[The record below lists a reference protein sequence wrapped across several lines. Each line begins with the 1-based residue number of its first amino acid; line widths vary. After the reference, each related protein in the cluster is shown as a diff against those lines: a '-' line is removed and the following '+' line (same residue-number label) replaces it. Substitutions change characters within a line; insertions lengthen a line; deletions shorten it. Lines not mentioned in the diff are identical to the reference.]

1 MFLLWLL
8 FYSAQPSRSTSGTSI
23 TPLAA
28 LHQTDHF
35 LLGVP
40 FAFLPWCF
48 ILRLFLPPGLHFN
61 PRFPQS
67 LGANREQRSLFFL
80 CVCLSRPPHALA
92 RWLIIQVAMELQ
104 RESPP
109 PPALANGM
117 ESSLTKTAVKQLLR
131 PPWSGYIRPPYSGYN
146 VPWLTEV

>member
-35 LLGVP
+35 LLGVT

-67 LGANREQRSLFFL
+67 LGANREQRSLFF
-80 CVCLSRPPHALA
+80 CVFVCLDRLT
-92 RWLIIQVAMELQ
+92 RWLIQVAMALQ

-117 ESSLTKTAVKQLLR
+117 DSSLTKTAVKQLLR
-131 PPWSGYIRPPYSGYN
+131 PPMFRIYQTAIFR
-146 VPWLTEV
+146 V

>member
-35 LLGVP
+35 LLGVT

-48 ILRLFLPPGLHFN
+48 ILRLFLPPGSNSTRDFRNLSAQIVN
-61 PRFPQS
+61 
-67 LGANREQRSLFFL
+67 NVVCFL

>member
-35 LLGVP
+35 LLGVT

-67 LGANREQRSLFFL
+67 LGANREQRSLFF
-80 CVCLSRPPHALA
+80 CVFVCLDRLT
-92 RWLIIQVAMELQ
+92 RWLIQVAMALQ